1 MPTNEILLKK
11 ALALLPKL
19 NEKKVDVSRTVI
31 AEKENGDIR
40 LSDDT
45 CYHEKTLSSGDK
57 VCVDFGDH
65 QVGTVKLSLKSV
77 GSHFDAPAWIRLKFA
92 ERPCELFENVE
103 DYNGWVSA
111 SWIQQEQLHIDVFP
125 TVLKIPRRF
134 AFRYLQIEILAISSK
149 YRVIVDNIECT
160 AFSSADNKNLKEY
173 ITDDPEFKRID
184 KTACRTLHNC
194 MQTVFEDGPKR
205 DRRLWLGDLR
215 LQALANYQTYAQND
229 MVKACLYLFAALTND
244 EGRVGACV
252 FLEPE
257 PEVDDTFMFDYS
269 LLFIPTVLD
278 YFNETGD
285 KEALGE
291 LFPACVRQLEL
302 ARENFGENDIVKDSD
317 RLGWCFI
324 DWNLSLNK
332 QASAQGVYLYAL
344 RAAVEIA
351 EKLGDGK
358 LASGLL
364 NEYSE
369 KAAAANKLFW
379 SEEKQ
384 FYTSGADKQ
393 ISWASQIWLILGGA
407 AGERTMS
414 LLDRLPQCCD
424 AVEPVTPYMYHHYI
438 EALIMYGKKEQAAEV
453 LRGYWGGMANSGA
466 DTFGELYN
474 PKNPDES
481 PYGGT
486 IVNSYC
492 HAWSCAP
499 AYFLRKYF

>member
-1 MPTNEILLKK
+1 MQNP
-11 ALALLPKL
+11 A
-19 NEKKVDVSRTVI
+19 DS
-31 AEKENGDIR
+31 
-40 LSDDT
+40 LS
-45 CYHEKTLSSGDK
+45 
-57 VCVDFGDH
+57 
-65 QVGTVKLSLKSV
+65 
-77 GSHFDAPAWIRLKFA
+77 
-92 ERPCELFENVE
+92 EL
-103 DYNGWVSA
+103 
-111 SWIQQEQLHIDVFP
+111 
-125 TVLKIPRRF
+125 
-134 AFRYLQIEILAISSK
+134 
-149 YRVIVDNIECT
+149 
-160 AFSSADNKNLKEY
+160 
-173 ITDDPEFKRID
+173 
-184 KTACRTLHNC
+184 
-194 MQTVFEDGPKR
+194 
-205 DRRLWLGDLR
+205 
-215 LQALANYQTYAQND
+215 
-229 MVKACLYLFAALTND
+229 
-244 EGRVGACV
+244 
-252 FLEPE
+252 
-257 PEVDDTFMFDYS
+257 
-269 LLFIPTVLD
+269 
-278 YFNETGD
+278 
-285 KEALGE
+285 
-291 LFPACVRQLEL
+291 
-302 ARENFGENDIVKDSD
+302 
-317 RLGWCFI
+317 
-324 DWNLSLNK
+324 
-332 QASAQGVYLYAL
+332 
-344 RAAVEIA
+344 A

-364 NEYSE
+364 DEYSE